1 MSDHNQSSPA
11 KKKLPSPLPK
21 DGDENFIVVKKST
34 TKTKHFMS
42 PTISGASK
50 VNQPS
55 RAKILAERNGSPV
68 TLPRSSSF
76 KLSSGNDGFGDEN
89 EKECNNSNNNKR
101 VIIED
106 SSPIPY
112 DPASNYLSPRP
123 RFLRYRPDRRS
134 QILER
139 RVEFDALDLKKDAGT
154 QADISS
160 GDSTPL
166 APAKDDEVDSVSDV
180 SEEEFDEDEFEDDG
194 GSSIFRRVFQVLM
207 LLMVLVASTLYIM
220 SMNNHLIDFDE
231 PTTAADREI
240 QSYPIGFLRRI
251 EANGSYYDYLLAGGG
266 TLPQQQELK
275 LVNPVQEVVEEE
287 EAMEVLE
294 GGILVVE
301 QPSEEAMEMQEQE
314 VSEDGIDGAE
324 KEVSYTEILH
334 PAAME
339 VQEEERFIDVEQKG
353 DGEEAME
360 MQEEEVSEDWIDGAE
375 EEVSYTE
382 IIHPAAMEVQE
393 EERFIDVEQKGDG
406 KEEEE
411 EEAMEV
417 SEEEQPSEATKI
429 QEEEDNV
436 IDVEEVSEDVPY
448 TEITHLS
455 ATEEVQEQEKL
466 INGEEEITTLHEE
479 ESDSITTKN
488 GENSKVDFDGGR
500 FSSLG
505 AIFAAT
511 LVSTIASLLVLLSM
525 RRTRNAAASQNRDDH
540 HHQSQPHS
548 ESVQTPQPMPERR
561 KSSNSSAIDEKK
573 KVVVISS
580 EIQASGRDP
589 DVVQQGKKGAS
600 SIAEAT
606 PPPLRSAVVEQ
617 GKRCA
622 TMASGKKG
630 TSSCTTT
637 PLRRSTRIAAAS
649 RGNGILSP

>member
-1 MSDHNQSSPA
+1 MSDHNQSSPP

-89 EKECNNSNNNKR
+89 EKECNNNKR

-106 SSPIPY
+106 SLPIPY

-231 PTTAADREI
+231 PTYAADREI

-301 QPSEEAMEMQEQE
+301 QPSEEAMEMQE
-314 VSEDGIDGAE
+314 
-324 KEVSYTEILH
+324 
-334 PAAME
+334 
-339 VQEEERFIDVEQKG
+339 
-353 DGEEAME
+353 
-360 MQEEEVSEDWIDGAE
+360 EEVSEYWIDGAE

-417 SEEEQPSEATKI
+417 SEEEEPSEATEI
-429 QEEEDNV
+429 QEEEDNL

-455 ATEEVQEQEKL
+455 ATEEVQEQERL

-617 GKRCA
+617 GKSCA
-622 TMASGKKG
+622 RMASGKKG